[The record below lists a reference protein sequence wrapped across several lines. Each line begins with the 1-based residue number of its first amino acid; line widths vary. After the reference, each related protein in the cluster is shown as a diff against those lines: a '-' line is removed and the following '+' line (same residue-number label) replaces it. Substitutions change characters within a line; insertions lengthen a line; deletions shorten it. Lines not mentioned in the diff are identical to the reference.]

1 MTPSEIKPATFRFV
15 AQCLN
20 RLRRRVPPLHTSM
33 DKIKMTAKDNPI
45 KAIEIASPLII
56 T

>member
-1 MTPSEIKPATFRFV
+1 
-15 AQCLN
+15 
-20 RLRRRVPPLHTSM
+20 M
-33 DKIKMTAKDNPI
+33 DKIKITAKDNPI